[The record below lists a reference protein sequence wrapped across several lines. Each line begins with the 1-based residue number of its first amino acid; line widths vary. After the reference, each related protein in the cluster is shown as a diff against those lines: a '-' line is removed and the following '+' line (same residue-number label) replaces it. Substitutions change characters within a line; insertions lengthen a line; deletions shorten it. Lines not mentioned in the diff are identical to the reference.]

1 MVANLPGQVFDFNVN
16 DSSLVGML
24 QKINSFTDVGKG
36 GAIGIYI
43 LIVVGGA
50 LFFMM
55 RGATNSNERAFPVA
69 ALITA
74 LIGLFLR
81 LLGLIGDQVFWVCIA
96 LLIVAVLFLI
106 KEQGQYEN

>member
-1 MVANLPGQVFDFNVN
+1 MTTIGQVFDFITN

-24 QKINSFTDVGKG
+24 QKINSFTDVGQG
-36 GAIGIYI
+36 GSLGIFI

-55 RGATNSNERAFPVA
+55 RQAGNERALPTA
-69 ALITA
+69 TLITA

-81 LLGLIGDQVFWVCIA
+81 LLGLIGDQVFWISIA
-96 LLIVAVLFLI
+96 LFVIGIIWLI
-106 KEQGQYEN
+106 KEQGEYEN